1 MWLLKL
7 AAEFSPSAHRSPTRL
22 GTAPGA
28 WCDGCPLTRAG
39 RGACIATSGTV
50 FRTASGVRAAAASA
64 RQRDAL
70 QPALLPVC
78 RMIAVRSRTHSG
90 VVLATDT
97 ARR

>member
-1 MWLLKL
+1 
-7 AAEFSPSAHRSPTRL
+7 
-22 GTAPGA
+22 
-28 WCDGCPLTRAG
+28 
-39 RGACIATSGTV
+39 V